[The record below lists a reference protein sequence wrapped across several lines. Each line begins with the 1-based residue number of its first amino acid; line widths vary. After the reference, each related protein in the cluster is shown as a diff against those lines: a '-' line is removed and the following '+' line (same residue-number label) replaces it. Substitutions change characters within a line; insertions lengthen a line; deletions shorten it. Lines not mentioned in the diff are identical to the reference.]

1 MLFSGTYEHSID
13 AKNRL
18 AIPSQVRDE
27 IERAGL
33 GSKLYVAPGMQP
45 GTLAIWPE
53 KHFQQMADQLPQSPI
68 PDPDQ
73 LDFENWFFSNAFG
86 VEPDSQGRILVPEK
100 LMTDMVIGRQVVIAG
115 VRDHLA
121 VWNRQDFTRFNQEK
135 QPQMALLLAKAR
147 EAIRRAQTQRPGS
160 PP

>member
-1 MLFSGTYEHSID
+1 MLFSGTYEHNID

-27 IERAGL
+27 MERAKL
-33 GSKLYVAPGMQP
+33 STKLYVAPGMHP

-53 KHFQQMADQLPQSPI
+53 KHFQQVADQLPNSPI

-73 LDFENWFFSNAFG
+73 LAFENWFFSNAFP

-100 LMTDMVIGRQVVIAG
+100 LMKDVGIGRQVVISG

-121 VWNRQDFTRFNQEK
+121 IWNREDFTRFNQQH

-147 EAIRRAQTQRPGS
+147 EAIRRNQENRTQP
-160 PP
+160 